1 MRTLSVVLAVAV
13 AIAVGTAPS
22 AVHAQAGQK
31 GAGLAE
37 RIQDLN
43 LTDAQEA
50 QIAEIRKEY
59 RPKVQEAGNKLR
71 EAAREEVEKILAVLK
86 G

>member
-1 MRTLSVVLAVAV
+1 MRSLSTVLAVAV
-13 AIAVGTAPS
+13 LMTL
-22 AVHAQAGQK
+22 
-31 GAGLAE
+31 GARLAAEEAKADRGPAE

-43 LTDAQEA
+43 LTDEQEA
-50 QIAEIRKEY
+50 KIADIRKEY

-71 EAAREEVEKILAVLK
+71 AAVKEEVERIVAVIK